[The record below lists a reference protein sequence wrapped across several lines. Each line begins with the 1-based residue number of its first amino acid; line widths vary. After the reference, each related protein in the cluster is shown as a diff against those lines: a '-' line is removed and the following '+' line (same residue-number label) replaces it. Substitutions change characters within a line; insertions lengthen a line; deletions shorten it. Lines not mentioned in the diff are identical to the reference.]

1 MCKRPAF
8 NNEYYAA
15 FNRPNVELV
24 DTDGRGVSRITPT
37 GVIANG
43 REFPIEV
50 LIYSTGF
57 DFEVGADLERRTG
70 ISLIGHDSRTLDQ
83 KFAQNDPPGP
93 STLFG
98 IHTRGFPNL
107 FLIGPAQAGVT
118 ANQTH
123 NIILGARHIA
133 SVVRDIL
140 DEPGLEF
147 IEPTAEAEEAW
158 SKQIETGSDERVK
171 FHRECPP
178 GYYNAEGKPEEIPR
192 RWGAYPKGIVAW
204 GREMREWREEG
215 NMVGMEK
222 GYSSSSVVEL
232 PPKSVSALLMMC
244 LWNLCE
250 FPWRCVCTIVRRCR

>member
-8 NNEYYAA
+8 NNEYYAT
-15 FNRPNVELV
+15 FNRSNVELV
-24 DTDGRGVSRITPT
+24 DTDGCGVTQITRT

-43 REFPIEV
+43 REFPTDV

-57 DFEVGADLERRTG
+57 EFEVGANLESRTG
-70 ISLIGHDSRTLDQ
+70 IHLQGRNGETLDQ
-83 KFAQNDPPGP
+83 KFARNTPPGP

-123 NIILGARHIA
+123 NIVLGARHIA
-133 SVVRDIL
+133 SVVRMIL
-140 DEPGLEF
+140 DEPGVEF
-147 IEPTAEAEEAW
+147 IEPSAKAEEAW
-158 SKQIETGSDERVK
+158 SRQIETGSDERVK
-171 FHRECPP
+171 FHGECPP

-204 GREMREWREEG
+204 GQEMRKWREEG

-222 GYSSSSVVEL
+222 GYSASSPGPAAASFI
-232 PPKSVSALLMMC
+232 MFFRR
-244 LWNLCE
+244 LCE
-250 FPWRCVCTIVRRCR
+250 GVWRCVCAPTERRR